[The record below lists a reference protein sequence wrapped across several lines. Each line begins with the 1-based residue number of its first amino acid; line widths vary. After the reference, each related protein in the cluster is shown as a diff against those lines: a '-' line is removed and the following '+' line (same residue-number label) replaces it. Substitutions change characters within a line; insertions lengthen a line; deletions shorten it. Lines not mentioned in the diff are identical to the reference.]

1 MTLKE
6 LLEKLPP
13 EVKETFYLKVYN
25 EIEAAKVIDVLA
37 GRYKWL
43 GDGWTKE
50 GYYPERQDI
59 DF

>member
-13 EVKETFYLKVYN
+13 EVKETVM
-25 EIEAAKVIDVLA
+25 AKIYEEKLNHKIIAELVLD
-37 GRYKWL
+37 L
-43 GDGWTKE
+43 PNVWTKE
-50 GYYPERQDI
+50 GYYPDKQDI